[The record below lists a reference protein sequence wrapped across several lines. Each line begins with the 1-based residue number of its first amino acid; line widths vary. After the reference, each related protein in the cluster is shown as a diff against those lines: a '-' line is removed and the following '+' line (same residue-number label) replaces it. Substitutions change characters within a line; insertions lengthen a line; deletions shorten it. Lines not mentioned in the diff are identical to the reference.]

1 MSNALIM
8 ILAGAAIWALLIA
21 SVCAL
26 VSLDRIE
33 HNDDERLDTIR
44 DELDRQEQRPR
55 RVRAGA

>member
-8 ILAGAAIWALLIA
+8 ILAGAAIWGLLIA

-26 VSLDRIE
+26 VSLDRQE
-33 HNDDERLDTIR
+33 HDDDERLDTIR

-55 RVRAGA
+55 RVRAGV

>member
-1 MSNALIM
+1 MSNAIIM
-8 ILAGAAIWALLIA
+8 ILAGAAIWGLLIA

-33 HNDDERLDTIR
+33 HDDDERIDTIR

-55 RVRAGA
+55 RWRAGA

>member
-8 ILAGAAIWALLIA
+8 ILAGAAIWGLLIA
-21 SVCAL
+21 SVVAL
-26 VSLDRIE
+26 VSLDRQE
-33 HNDDERLDTIR
+33 HDDDERIDTIR

>member
-21 SVCAL
+21 SVVAL
-26 VSLDRIE
+26 VSLDRQE
-33 HNDDERLDTIR
+33 HDDDERLDTIR

-55 RVRAGA
+55 RWRAGV

>member
-1 MSNALIM
+1 MSTALIM
-8 ILAGAAIWALLIA
+8 VIAGAVIWCLLIA

-33 HNDDERLDTIR
+33 HDDDERIDTIR

-55 RVRAGA
+55 KVRAGA